1 MRRKA
6 RRLAREVKAE
16 VAAAAGANASSRTLA
31 RLTLP
36 LLLAACFAVKAAVLF
51 QLHDHPLLQPHGE
64 MDTAYYVELGRR
76 IAEHGVLGVAEPFF
90 VSPLYVYFLALVFA
104 AGGGLLAA
112 KLLQVALGVAA
123 VGLLFATARSWF
135 GFRAAVWAGLLAILT
150 GLFTFYEVL
159 ILQAALDPFLVAGA
173 LYAVTRST
181 DVTGPEPRA
190 QSPEPRGRPAWL
202 IGAGVAVGLLVLNR
216 PNALLYAPFAGLLA
230 AIAAW
235 RSGAATRRTP
245 RFALA
250 SAALFA
256 AGFAIVL
263 GLNAAR
269 NLAVSGHAVPIASHG
284 GLNFYIGNHAGA
296 DGTYSP
302 VPGIRPSIAGQA
314 TDSRRVA
321 EASLGRPL
329 SPSEVSSYFYGLA
342 WTWIAQNPGSAGRLF
357 LRKIGILLNSTNV
370 PLNYSYAYYSR
381 EGASPLRW
389 LAVGPWLLIPA
400 GIVGL
405 CWPALRRRSAGYWAW
420 AAFIPLYGLSV
431 TVFFVSSRYR
441 MPMLLPLCAAAGAAL
456 ARAAELLRAGRLR
469 ALAAPAGAAVL
480 LAIPVGLDL
489 RLDDGMGGEQTRRAV
504 WLIEQ
509 GAFDEARA
517 YSLRIA
523 GRHSHPGVLAY
534 RLGLAY
540 LEAGR
545 AEDAVESLARAQSL
559 DGSRPAI
566 LLALGKALLAAGR
579 PGDAAEPLATAY
591 RAGWEVGES
600 APLLVRALVV
610 AGRGAEAVRW
620 LSSISET
627 AAIDGLEVPLDLG
640 TVALEQGAPAAA
652 ARWLRLAVS
661 RAPENAE
668 ASEKLG
674 VALFLQNLPGEA
686 APHLERACRLAPSSA
701 SAHLNLAAVYAQL
714 NRVTEATVHA
724 REAARLDPAEP
735 RAAALLQALAHR

>member
-1 MRRKA
+1 MM
-6 RRLAREVKAE
+6 
-16 VAAAAGANASSRTLA
+16 T

-36 LLLAACFAVKAAVLF
+36 LLLAVCFVIKLVVLF

-76 IAEHGVLGVAEPFF
+76 VAQQGVLGVTEPFF

-104 AGGGLLAA
+104 GGGGLLAA
-112 KLLQVALGVAA
+112 KLLQVALGTAA
-123 VGLLFATARSWF
+123 VGLLFATTRSCF
-135 GFRAAVWAGLLAILT
+135 GPRAAVWAGLLAILT

-173 LYAVTRST
+173 LYAVSRAT
-181 DVTGPEPRA
+181 DVTGTGPGD
-190 QSPEPRGRPAWL
+190 QNPEPRGRPAWL
-202 IGAGVAVGLLVLNR
+202 IGAGVAIGLLVLNR
-216 PNALLYAPFAGLLA
+216 PNALVYAPVAGVLA
-230 AIAAW
+230 AAAGW
-235 RSGAATRRTP
+235 RSGARPGPGRVLAGATL
-245 RFALA
+245 FGVG
-250 SAALFA
+250 FA
-256 AGFAIVL
+256 AVL

-269 NLAVSGHAVPIASHG
+269 NVAVSGQAVAIASHG

-314 TDSRRVA
+314 TDSERVA

-329 SPSEVSSYFYGLA
+329 SPSEVSSYFYGLG
-342 WTWIAQNPGSAGRLF
+342 WQWVRENPGPSARLF
-357 LRKIGILLNSTNV
+357 LRKIGILLNGTNV

-381 EGASPLRW
+381 EEPSLLRW

-400 GIVGL
+400 GVVGL
-405 CWPALRRRSAGYWAW
+405 CWPSLRRRSAGYWAW
-420 AAFIPLYGLSV
+420 GTFVPLYGLSV
-431 TVFFVSSRYR
+431 AAFFVSSRYR
-441 MPMLLPLCAAAGAAL
+441 MPLLVPLCATAGAAL
-456 ARAAELLRAGRLR
+456 AGAVELLRAGRLR
-469 ALAAPAGAAVL
+469 TLAAPAAAALL

-489 RLDDGMGGEQTRRAV
+489 RLDDGAGGEQTRRAV
-504 WLIEQ
+504 WLIE
-509 GAFDEARA
+509 GGSFEEASA
-517 YSLRIA
+517 YALRIA
-523 GRHSHPGVLAY
+523 PGHSHPGVLAY

-540 LEAGR
+540 LDAGR
-545 AEDAVESLARAQSL
+545 PAEALEWLQRAQAH

-579 PGDAAEPLATAY
+579 PGDAAKPLATAY

-600 APLLVRALVV
+600 APLLVRALVM
-610 AGRGAEAVRW
+610 AGRGAEAAQWV
-620 LSSISET
+620 SSIPET
-627 AAIDGLEVPLDLG
+627 AADGPDVPLDLG

-652 ARWLRLAVS
+652 VRWLRLAVS
-661 RAPENAE
+661 RAPANAE

-674 VALFLQNLPGEA
+674 VALFLQDLPGEA
-686 APHLERACRLAPSSA
+686 APHLERACRLDPSSA

-714 NRVTEATVHA
+714 GRVAQARQHA

-735 RAAALLQALAHR
+735 RAAALLQALAGRR